1 MYYIY
6 GMLIALIRC
15 CEFKSDE
22 FLIQVIEDPVMDNL
36 FYLDYKYLSGS
47 GMENQGLVYV
57 PLQAVTLSFV
67 NLFECFCKRSSQCLF
82 RDGNATAVDMKHCEI
97 LPVDSGIVVALS
109 FWGERIYRLTER
121 MSVQWGELDVSRS
134 LQTVLVNTVPAANTA
149 FVSSR

>member
-1 MYYIY
+1 
-6 GMLIALIRC
+6 
-15 CEFKSDE
+15 
-22 FLIQVIEDPVMDNL
+22 
-36 FYLDYKYLSGS
+36 
-47 GMENQGLVYV
+47 
-57 PLQAVTLSFV
+57 
-67 NLFECFCKRSSQCLF
+67 
-82 RDGNATAVDMKHCEI
+82 MKHCEI